1 MMVDTTLNILLIEDD
16 RAIAKVIALELEHQ
30 GHRVG
35 LAADGRVGL
44 DMALT
49 QEWDVILLDIMLPF
63 LNGYE
68 VCKQIR
74 TRKDIPILLLT
85 AKDEVQD
92 KVFGLDLGADD
103 YLTKPFAMDELMARI
118 RAVLRR
124 KNPPVQIAGYLK
136 FRELELDAQAY
147 QVYFGGQEVPLTKKE
162 FELLSLFLEHPNH
175 VLSREHILENVWG
188 FDYYGET
195 NVVDVYVRFLG
206 VRLMNAF
213 KCIIVGTPVVV
224 ADPVVAL
231 VDAPTVS

>member
-30 GHRVG
+30 RHRVG
-35 LAADGRVGL
+35 LAADGRAGL

-74 TRKDIPILLLT
+74 THKDIPILLLT

-147 QVYFGGQEVPLTKKE
+147 QVYFGGQEVSLTKKE

-175 VLSREHILENVWG
+175 VLSRELILENVWG

-195 NVVDVYVRFLG
+195 NVVDVYVRFLRGKIDERFQVHYLHTVRG
-206 VRLMNAF
+206 VGYVLRAEN
-213 KCIIVGTPVVV
+213 
-224 ADPVVAL
+224 
-231 VDAPTVS
+231 

>member
-1 MMVDTTLNILLIEDD
+1 MLETTLSILLVEDD
-16 RAIAKVIALELEHQ
+16 RAIAKVIALELEHH

-35 LAADGRVGL
+35 LAADGRMGL

-49 QEWDVILLDIMLPF
+49 QEWDVILLDLMLPF

-68 VCKQIR
+68 ICKEIR
-74 TRKDIPILLLT
+74 ARKDTPILLLT

-124 KNPPVQIAGYLK
+124 KNPPLK
-136 FRELELDAQAY
+136 KNSGQLTFRELELDTQAY
-147 QVYFGGQEVPLTKKE
+147 QVYFRGEEISLTKKE
-162 FELLSLFLEHPNH
+162 FELLTMFLEHPNR

-188 FDYYGET
+188 FDFYGES
-195 NVVDVYVRFLG
+195 NAVDVYVRFLRGKIDERFG
-206 VRLMNAF
+206 VHYFHTVRG
-213 KCIIVGTPVVV
+213 VGYVLR
-224 ADPVVAL
+224 AED
-231 VDAPTVS
+231 

>member
-49 QEWDVILLDIMLPF
+49 QEWDVILFDIMLPF

-74 TRKDIPILLLT
+74 THKDIPILLLT

-124 KNPPVQIAGYLK
+124 KNPPVQSAGYLK

-147 QVYFGGQEVPLTKKE
+147 QVYFGGQEVSLTKKE

-195 NVVDVYVRFLG
+195 NVVDVYVRFLRGKIDERFQVHYLHTVRG
-206 VRLMNAF
+206 VGYVLRAEN
-213 KCIIVGTPVVV
+213 
-224 ADPVVAL
+224 
-231 VDAPTVS
+231 